1 MLRYIRYIMSN
12 TAPALEEN
20 WWQVLYHSF
29 IKKNISLTKLIS
41 SSHDEAYLADL
52 SDKIDKS
59 NICIL
64 FELLTNAD
72 IADI

>member
-1 MLRYIRYIMSN
+1 M
-12 TAPALEEN
+12 T
-20 WWQVLYHSF
+20 SF
-29 IKKNISLTKLIS
+29 ISQFYKKNISLTKLIS
-41 SSHDEAYLADL
+41 SSYDEAHLADL
-52 SDKIDKS
+52 SDKKIDKS

>member
-1 MLRYIRYIMSN
+1 MFKHSLCFGGKL
-12 TAPALEEN
+12 TT
-20 WWQVLYHSF
+20 SF
-29 IKKNISLTKLIS
+29 ISRFYIQNYISLTKSLTKLIS
-41 SSHDEAYLADL
+41 SNYDEAYLADL